1 MLEEITRENHFLD
14 HNRLVRQ
21 VVQSHLWLPLEG
33 PSHSTLDCLSM
44 KSDLDI
50 GMSLPRAL
58 GHEMPPQL

>member
-1 MLEEITRENHFLD
+1 MGRSNWGESFPGPY
-14 HNRLVRQ
+14 RLVRQ
-21 VVQSHLWLPLEG
+21 VVQSYLWLPLEG

-50 GMSLPRAL
+50 GMNIPRAM